1 MFQQTYKCDG
11 KAFQGIV
18 NPYTDEP
25 VETFMRVRTGKPPQF
40 FAPKTYSPV
49 SPHEPGG
56 APTMCFWTG
65 KVLKHVTDENGKVW
79 AMGGFN
85 PHVPTSRE
93 EYLYF
98 MHMRNGVSPL
108 PPPSDA
114 RVEPVREEAPMPR
127 GHETPVR
134 EEAVKAAEDI
144 LKKSGFQTQKKT
156 TVMVPGKAGKA
167 GKK

>member
-156 TVMVPGKAGKA
+156 AVTVPGKAGK
-167 GKK
+167 K

>member
-1 MFQQTYKCDG
+1 MFQQTYKCDS

-25 VETFMRVRTGKPPQF
+25 VETFMRVRSGRPPEF

-49 SPHEPGG
+49 SPHEPGT
-56 APTMCFWTG
+56 APAMCFWTG
-65 KVLKHVTDENGKVW
+65 KVLKHVTDEAGKVW

-93 EYLYF
+93 NYLYF
-98 MHMRNGVSPL
+98 MHMRNGVSSL
-108 PPPSDA
+108 PPPSEA
-114 RVEPVREEAPMPR
+114 RVEPVREEAPMPL

-144 LKKSGFQTQKKT
+144 LKKSGFQTQKET
-156 TVMVPGKAGKA
+156 AVTVPRKV

>member
-98 MHMRNGVSPL
+98 MHMRNGVSSL

-114 RVEPVREEAPMPR
+114 RVEPVRVEAPMPR

-156 TVMVPGKAGKA
+156 AVTVSRKVGNE
-167 GKK
+167 

>member
-1 MFQQTYKCDG
+1 MFQQTYKCNG

-40 FAPKTYSPV
+40 FAPETYSPV
-49 SPHEPGG
+49 SPHEPGA

-65 KVLKHVTDENGKVW
+65 KVLKHVTDANGKVW
-79 AMGGFN
+79 ATGGFN

-114 RVEPVREEAPMPR
+114 RVEPVREETPMPL
-127 GHETPVR
+127 GHETPIR

-156 TVMVPGKAGKA
+156 AVTVSRKV

>member
-156 TVMVPGKAGKA
+156 AVTVSRKVGKR
-167 GKK
+167 

>member
-108 PPPSDA
+108 PPSEA
-114 RVEPVREEAPMPR
+114 RVEPVREEAPMPL

-144 LKKSGFQTQKKT
+144 LKKSGFQTQKKIAV
-156 TVMVPGKAGKA
+156 TVSRKV

>member
-1 MFQQTYKCDG
+1 MFQQTYKCNG

-40 FAPKTYSPV
+40 FAPETYSPV
-49 SPHEPGG
+49 SPHAPGT

-65 KVLKHVTDENGKVW
+65 KVLKHVTDANGKVW
-79 AMGGFN
+79 ATGGFN

-114 RVEPVREEAPMPR
+114 RVEPVREEAPMPL

-156 TVMVPGKAGKA
+156 AVTVSRKVGKR
-167 GKK
+167 

>member
-25 VETFMRVRTGKPPQF
+25 VETYMRVRTGKPPQF

-79 AMGGFN
+79 ATGGFN

-156 TVMVPGKAGKA
+156 AVTVSRKVGKR
-167 GKK
+167 

>member
-114 RVEPVREEAPMPR
+114 RVEPVCEEAPMPR

-156 TVMVPGKAGKA
+156 AVTVPGKAGK
-167 GKK
+167 K

>member
-1 MFQQTYKCDG
+1 
-11 KAFQGIV
+11 
-18 NPYTDEP
+18 
-25 VETFMRVRTGKPPQF
+25 
-40 FAPKTYSPV
+40 
-49 SPHEPGG
+49 
-56 APTMCFWTG
+56 MCFWTG

-156 TVMVPGKAGKA
+156 AVTVPGKV
-167 GKK
+167 GKKK

>member
-40 FAPKTYSPV
+40 FAPETYSPV

-156 TVMVPGKAGKA
+156 AVTVPGKAGK
-167 GKK
+167 K

>member
-1 MFQQTYKCDG
+1 MFQQTYKCNG

-25 VETFMRVRTGKPPQF
+25 VETFMRVRSGKPPQF
-40 FAPKTYSPV
+40 FAPETYSPV
-49 SPHEPGG
+49 SPHAPGT

-114 RVEPVREEAPMPR
+114 RVEPVREEAPMPL

-156 TVMVPGKAGKA
+156 AVTVSRKVGKR
-167 GKK
+167 

>member
-156 TVMVPGKAGKA
+156 AVTVPGKAGKR
-167 GKK
+167 

>member
-1 MFQQTYKCDG
+1 MFQQTYKCNG
-11 KAFQGIV
+11 KAFRDIV

-25 VETFMRVRTGKPPQF
+25 VVTYMRVRSGRPPEF
-40 FAPKTYSPV
+40 FAPETYSPV
-49 SPHEPGG
+49 SPHEPGA

-65 KVLKHVTDENGKVW
+65 KVLKHVTDAGGKVW

-98 MHMRNGVSPL
+98 MHMRNGVSSL
-108 PPPSDA
+108 PPPSGV
-114 RVEPVREEAPMPR
+114 RVEPVREEAPMPL

-144 LKKSGFQTQKKT
+144 LRKSGFQTQRKT
-156 TVMVPGKAGKA
+156 AVTVSRKVGRK
-167 GKK
+167 

>member
-114 RVEPVREEAPMPR
+114 RVEPVREEPPMPR

-156 TVMVPGKAGKA
+156 AVTVPGKAGK
-167 GKK
+167 K